1 MTFSGAVLVGN
12 SNVGKTTLFN
22 TLTGGD
28 EHTGNWAG
36 VTVRAKSGDGGGF
49 TVTDLPGIYSL
60 GCFSMEERAARD
72 YLSCHHDRIFNVV
85 ECRHLAVNL
94 YLTLQLVEAGYSPVV
109 LVNML
114 GELEKRGAS
123 EPLLALLHETDEELV
138 HYALNLIGSDPRA
151 LPRYAEMLSEEE
163 YDEHVKDALADLL
176 KESADKAKERILPL
190 VKTESKPYALEILS
204 RCKQKDD
211 RVFEALLSAF
221 RTGEEEEV
229 PLYAGYLAAYGDERA
244 LPALQEH
251 IAREDIDFV
260 TFQELKFAIEAL
272 GGEYTAQRDFS
283 EDESYKKIMAAGAG
297 TDIFGSKK
305 NG

>member
-1 MTFSGAVLVGN
+1 MKLIDFDE
-12 SNVGKTTLFN
+12 KFN
-22 TLTGGD
+22 KKVAEMLEKHAG
-28 EHTGNWAG
+28 EHTEEEWEDAI
-36 VTVRAKSGDGGGF
+36 AKAYEKFGDTYMGAIGMTPRQYFEKMTDSG
-49 TVTDLPGIYSL
+49 
-60 GCFSMEERAARD
+60 
-72 YLSCHHDRIFNVV
+72 
-85 ECRHLAVNL
+85 
-94 YLTLQLVEAGYSPVV
+94 LVETLKEYILQDVPVPDI
-109 LVNML
+109 LC

-163 YDEHVKDALADLL
+163 YDEHIKDALADLL
-176 KESADKAKERILPL
+176 KESADEAKERILPL

-204 RCKQKDD
+204 RCKQRDD

-305 NG
+305 NN

>member
-1 MTFSGAVLVGN
+1 MKLIDFDE
-12 SNVGKTTLFN
+12 KFN
-22 TLTGGD
+22 KKVAEMLEKHAG
-28 EHTGNWAG
+28 EHTEEEWEDAI
-36 VTVRAKSGDGGGF
+36 AKAYEKFGDTYMGAIGMTPRQYFEKMTDSG
-49 TVTDLPGIYSL
+49 
-60 GCFSMEERAARD
+60 
-72 YLSCHHDRIFNVV
+72 
-85 ECRHLAVNL
+85 
-94 YLTLQLVEAGYSPVV
+94 LVETLKEYILQDVPVPDILCV
-109 LVNML
+109 
-114 GELEKRGAS
+114 ELEKRGAS

-163 YDEHVKDALADLL
+163 YDEHIKDALADLL
-176 KESADKAKERILPL
+176 KESADEAKERILPL

>member
-1 MTFSGAVLVGN
+1 MKLIDFDE
-12 SNVGKTTLFN
+12 KFN
-22 TLTGGD
+22 KKVAEMLEKHAG
-28 EHTGNWAG
+28 EHTEEEWEDAI
-36 VTVRAKSGDGGGF
+36 AKAYEKFGDTYMGAIGMTPRQYFEKMTDSG
-49 TVTDLPGIYSL
+49 
-60 GCFSMEERAARD
+60 
-72 YLSCHHDRIFNVV
+72 
-85 ECRHLAVNL
+85 
-94 YLTLQLVEAGYSPVV
+94 LVETLKEYILQDVPVPDI
-109 LVNML
+109 LC

-176 KESADKAKERILPL
+176 KESADEAKERILPL

>member
-1 MTFSGAVLVGN
+1 MKLIDFDE
-12 SNVGKTTLFN
+12 KFN
-22 TLTGGD
+22 KKVAEMLEKHAG
-28 EHTGNWAG
+28 EHTEEEWEDAI
-36 VTVRAKSGDGGGF
+36 AKAYEKFGDTYMGAIGMTPRQYFEKMTDSG
-49 TVTDLPGIYSL
+49 
-60 GCFSMEERAARD
+60 
-72 YLSCHHDRIFNVV
+72 
-85 ECRHLAVNL
+85 
-94 YLTLQLVEAGYSPVV
+94 LVETLKEYILQDVPVPDI
-109 LVNML
+109 LC

-163 YDEHVKDALADLL
+163 YDEHIKDALADLL
-176 KESADKAKERILPL
+176 KESADEAKERILPL

-229 PLYAGYLAAYGDERA
+229 PLYAGYLATYGDERA

>member
-1 MTFSGAVLVGN
+1 MKLIDFDE
-12 SNVGKTTLFN
+12 KFN
-22 TLTGGD
+22 KKVAEMLEKHAG
-28 EHTGNWAG
+28 EHTEEEWEDAI
-36 VTVRAKSGDGGGF
+36 AKAYEKFGDTYVGAIGMTPRQYFEKMTDSG
-49 TVTDLPGIYSL
+49 
-60 GCFSMEERAARD
+60 
-72 YLSCHHDRIFNVV
+72 
-85 ECRHLAVNL
+85 
-94 YLTLQLVEAGYSPVV
+94 LVETLKEYILQDVPVPDI
-109 LVNML
+109 LC

-163 YDEHVKDALADLL
+163 YDEHIKDALADLL
-176 KESADKAKERILPL
+176 KESADEAKERILPL

>member
-1 MTFSGAVLVGN
+1 MKLIDFDE
-12 SNVGKTTLFN
+12 KFN
-22 TLTGGD
+22 KKVAEMLEKHAG
-28 EHTGNWAG
+28 EHTEEEWEDAI
-36 VTVRAKSGDGGGF
+36 AKAYEKFGDTYMGAIGMTPRQYFEKMTDSG
-49 TVTDLPGIYSL
+49 
-60 GCFSMEERAARD
+60 
-72 YLSCHHDRIFNVV
+72 
-85 ECRHLAVNL
+85 
-94 YLTLQLVEAGYSPVV
+94 LVETLKEYILQDVPVPDI
-109 LVNML
+109 LC

-163 YDEHVKDALADLL
+163 YDEHIKDALADLL
-176 KESADKAKERILPL
+176 KESADEAKERILPL

-221 RTGEEEEV
+221 LTGEEEEV

-244 LPALQEH
+244 LIALQEH

>member
-1 MTFSGAVLVGN
+1 MKLIDFDE
-12 SNVGKTTLFN
+12 KFN
-22 TLTGGD
+22 KKVAEMLEKHAG
-28 EHTGNWAG
+28 EHTEEEWEDAI
-36 VTVRAKSGDGGGF
+36 AKAYEKFGDTYMGAIGMTPHQYFEKMTDSG
-49 TVTDLPGIYSL
+49 
-60 GCFSMEERAARD
+60 
-72 YLSCHHDRIFNVV
+72 
-85 ECRHLAVNL
+85 
-94 YLTLQLVEAGYSPVV
+94 LVETLKEYILQDVPVPDI
-109 LVNML
+109 LC

-163 YDEHVKDALADLL
+163 YDEHIKDALADLL
-176 KESADKAKERILPL
+176 KESADEAKERILPL

>member
-1 MTFSGAVLVGN
+1 MKLIDFDE
-12 SNVGKTTLFN
+12 KFN
-22 TLTGGD
+22 KKVAEMLEKHAG
-28 EHTGNWAG
+28 EHTEEEWEDAI
-36 VTVRAKSGDGGGF
+36 AKAYEKFGDTYMGAIGMTPRQYFEKMTDSG
-49 TVTDLPGIYSL
+49 
-60 GCFSMEERAARD
+60 
-72 YLSCHHDRIFNVV
+72 
-85 ECRHLAVNL
+85 
-94 YLTLQLVEAGYSPVV
+94 LVETLKEYILQDVPVPDI
-109 LVNML
+109 LC

-163 YDEHVKDALADLL
+163 YDEHIKDALADLL
-176 KESADKAKERILPL
+176 KESADEAKERILPL

-283 EDESYKKIMAAGAG
+283 EDESYRKIMAAGAG

>member
-1 MTFSGAVLVGN
+1 MKLIDFDE
-12 SNVGKTTLFN
+12 KFN
-22 TLTGGD
+22 KKVAEMLEKHAG
-28 EHTGNWAG
+28 EHTEEEWEDAI
-36 VTVRAKSGDGGGF
+36 AKAYEKFGDTYMGAIGMTPRQYFEKMTDSG
-49 TVTDLPGIYSL
+49 
-60 GCFSMEERAARD
+60 
-72 YLSCHHDRIFNVV
+72 
-85 ECRHLAVNL
+85 
-94 YLTLQLVEAGYSPVV
+94 LVETLKEYILQDVPVPDI
-109 LVNML
+109 LC

-163 YDEHVKDALADLL
+163 YDEHIKDALADLL
-176 KESADKAKERILPL
+176 KESADEAKERILPL

-211 RVFEALLSAF
+211 RVFEALVSAF

>member
-1 MTFSGAVLVGN
+1 MKLIDFDE
-12 SNVGKTTLFN
+12 KFN
-22 TLTGGD
+22 KKVAEMLEKHAG
-28 EHTGNWAG
+28 EHTEEEWEDAI
-36 VTVRAKSGDGGGF
+36 AKAYEKFGDTYMGAIGMTPRQYFEKMTDSG
-49 TVTDLPGIYSL
+49 
-60 GCFSMEERAARD
+60 
-72 YLSCHHDRIFNVV
+72 
-85 ECRHLAVNL
+85 
-94 YLTLQLVEAGYSPVV
+94 LVETLKEYILQDVPVPDI
-109 LVNML
+109 LC

-163 YDEHVKDALADLL
+163 YDEHIKDALADLL
-176 KESADKAKERILPL
+176 KESADEAKERILPL

-221 RTGEEEEV
+221 RTGEEEEA

-297 TDIFGSKK
+297 TDIFCSKK

>member
-1 MTFSGAVLVGN
+1 MKLIDFDE
-12 SNVGKTTLFN
+12 KFN
-22 TLTGGD
+22 KKVAEMLEKHAG
-28 EHTGNWAG
+28 EHTEEEWEDAI
-36 VTVRAKSGDGGGF
+36 AKAYEKFGDTYMGAIGMTPRQYFEKMTDSG
-49 TVTDLPGIYSL
+49 
-60 GCFSMEERAARD
+60 
-72 YLSCHHDRIFNVV
+72 
-85 ECRHLAVNL
+85 
-94 YLTLQLVEAGYSPVV
+94 LVETLKEYILQDVPVPDI
-109 LVNML
+109 LC

-163 YDEHVKDALADLL
+163 YDEHIKDALADLL
-176 KESADKAKERILPL
+176 KESADEAKERILPL

-221 RTGEEEEV
+221 RTGGEEEV

>member
-1 MTFSGAVLVGN
+1 MKLIDFDE
-12 SNVGKTTLFN
+12 KFN
-22 TLTGGD
+22 KKVAEMLEKHAG
-28 EHTGNWAG
+28 EHTEEEWEDAI
-36 VTVRAKSGDGGGF
+36 AKAYEKFGDTYMGAIGMTPRQYFEKMTDSG
-49 TVTDLPGIYSL
+49 
-60 GCFSMEERAARD
+60 
-72 YLSCHHDRIFNVV
+72 
-85 ECRHLAVNL
+85 
-94 YLTLQLVEAGYSPVV
+94 LVETLKEYILQDVPVPDI
-109 LVNML
+109 LC
-114 GELEKRGAS
+114 GELEKRGPS

-163 YDEHVKDALADLL
+163 YDEHIKDALADLL
-176 KESADKAKERILPL
+176 KESADEAKERILPL

>member
-1 MTFSGAVLVGN
+1 MKLIDFDE
-12 SNVGKTTLFN
+12 KFN
-22 TLTGGD
+22 KKVAEMLEKHAG
-28 EHTGNWAG
+28 EHTEEEWEDAI
-36 VTVRAKSGDGGGF
+36 AKAYEKFGDTYMGAIGMTPRQYFEKMTDSG
-49 TVTDLPGIYSL
+49 
-60 GCFSMEERAARD
+60 
-72 YLSCHHDRIFNVV
+72 
-85 ECRHLAVNL
+85 
-94 YLTLQLVEAGYSPVV
+94 LVETLKEYILQDVPVPDI
-109 LVNML
+109 LC

-163 YDEHVKDALADLL
+163 YDEHIKDALADLL
-176 KESADKAKERILPL
+176 KESADEAKERILPL

-211 RVFEALLSAF
+211 RVFEALVSAF

-297 TDIFGSKK
+297 TDIFCSKK